1 MKRYLIKVVILL
13 AILTMAF
20 RIAPMPSAAADK
32 PSISDVYVSITD
44 AKSIL
49 EDKSKSDKDKKQA
62 IKDIDKQ
69 LDTLKIKN
77 TKQGKDVKQQWQ
89 AVKKTSST
97 ESQAAK
103 LSEVTKSLIAYEN
116 AESSGDASKKLKN
129 YNNK

>member
-1 MKRYLIKVVILL
+1 
-13 AILTMAF
+13 MAF

-62 IKDIDKQ
+62 IKDIEKQ

-103 LSEVTKSLIAYEN
+103 LSEVTKSLIAYEL
-116 AESSGDASKKLKN
+116 SLIHI
-129 YNNK
+129 